1 MCEPHLCLQPSLALL
16 HHLWGREGQGR
27 GTSFGSLLCIILEH
41 FLIVLASKLVYT
53 QISYP
58 LGIVVFDCVLFL
70 LNILAVLVSVFY
82 VKKIELYAGLPSEVP
97 SGLPSFGSEVRFH
110 FCEICILGWDGMGF
124 TVGLVSPPL

>member
-58 LGIVVFDCVLFL
+58 LGIVVFDCIF
-70 LNILAVLVSVFY
+70 VLVIILVVF
-82 VKKIELYAGLPSEVP
+82 KSNGLRVQK
-97 SGLPSFGSEVRFH
+97 RFW
-110 FCEICILGWDGMGF
+110 IK
-124 TVGLVSPPL
+124 TN